1 MVGIRGVPAIFLIFQ
16 VFSMQDDKNKKE
28 GNQPKDDFSFEL
40 LDIPGTPPPKVTQ
53 PAANKSR
60 PTITPPSSKATPPA
74 KTGSAAN
81 PVPEKKVEDDD
92 FEMSPEMM
100 ELDAG
105 TDNPISPPASVA
117 NEPKPN
123 PKAPVEE
130 RDSFDD
136 ALIQDEAVFEEDIR
150 TGDGF
155 DGAIAK
161 VGSGIG
167 EEEIT
172 KEVSFDEFLTESSRT
187 GQFARIAEQG
197 KGVTGRSAKSVPT
210 QEMTAILSQEAE
222 ENGSDASSYIT
233 ATPVRKGAD
242 QQQGLEIVKQGLQQ
256 AKTRI
261 DLYLGR
267 SLPKRELSLDFLFV
281 APKSK
286 KEVGELVGKGEIRA
300 IFNQKGTSLNQIFER
315 AGKQLSILAKSK
327 ISTGA
332 RHAYLEVFSAAF
344 VEKLKTVI
352 VGYENKPTVPDDPFR
367 QQMAEFCLDGLH
379 NLIYGYKQ
387 VYSEIY
393 GLPNIGYGP
402 QRATANSMAFHVF
415 ELVCLEQQ
423 LMGCVYKRLPAGSIA
438 TINKL
443 FVVLSLYEPE
453 LVDEVRESEALGRP
467 VSIRQMFLHIE
478 LASSFDLMYFSAQEH
493 GMVNHY
499 LDHHF
504 AQLRF
509 LTGTEAVADTT
520 TLKLVMSHESRDP
533 ALVTR
538 KVDSAAMP
546 ATVVVLDEL
555 FSTIKAHFAEC
566 LTLLEHRKPVH
577 SSPVLAPRKISEC
590 LSMLGILNTF
600 VEQMEKNT
608 RVQTYNTY
616 KAMEDLSVFAG
627 FQECFMYFRDKNAGR
642 EDHRTMKDS
651 LAKRSS
657 FMSDDKDSQEA
668 TMWFCAMETD
678 RLMCLQTLETR
689 FTVKMDVGWL
699 MLILRKKDKE
709 EHTTLTR
716 ILRMERLQGGKV
728 NLIVEKIGIKAV
740 NVAFEPWLS
749 TEATK
754 GQLLPALI
762 TTMADGKYF
771 VAPNNDRFWKGRQ
784 FKVILPNK
792 KQVPLML
799 DTLHAATSRFQVF
812 RLQ

>member
-1 MVGIRGVPAIFLIFQ
+1 MSSG
-16 VFSMQDDKNKKE
+16 
-28 GNQPKDDFSFEL
+28 
-40 LDIPGTPPPKVTQ
+40 
-53 PAANKSR
+53 SR
-60 PTITPPSSKATPPA
+60 H
-74 KTGSAAN
+74 GY
-81 PVPEKKVEDDD
+81 
-92 FEMSPEMM
+92 
-100 ELDAG
+100 L
-105 TDNPISPPASVA
+105 
-117 NEPKPN
+117 
-123 PKAPVEE
+123 
-130 RDSFDD
+130 
-136 ALIQDEAVFEEDIR
+136 EAF
-150 TGDGF
+150 
-155 DGAIAK
+155 
-161 VGSGIG
+161 
-167 EEEIT
+167 
-172 KEVSFDEFLTESSRT
+172 
-187 GQFARIAEQG
+187 
-197 KGVTGRSAKSVPT
+197 
-210 QEMTAILSQEAE
+210 
-222 ENGSDASSYIT
+222 
-233 ATPVRKGAD
+233 
-242 QQQGLEIVKQGLQQ
+242 
-256 AKTRI
+256 
-261 DLYLGR
+261 
-267 SLPKRELSLDFLFV
+267 SLPF
-281 APKSK
+281 
-286 KEVGELVGKGEIRA
+286 I
-300 IFNQKGTSLNQIFER
+300 
-315 AGKQLSILAKSK
+315 
-327 ISTGA
+327 
-332 RHAYLEVFSAAF
+332 
-344 VEKLKTVI
+344 EKLKTVI
-352 VGYENKPTVPDDPFR
+352 ANYENKPTLPDDPQR
-367 QQMAEFCLDGLH
+367 QQVSGYCQDALH

-387 VYSEIY
+387 VYAEIY
-393 GLPNIGYGP
+393 GLSNLGYGP
-402 QRATANSMAFHVF
+402 QRVTANAIAFHLF
-415 ELVCLEQQ
+415 ELIHLEQQ
-423 LMGCVYKRLPAGSIA
+423 LMGCIYKRLPAGSIA

-453 LVDEVRESEALGRP
+453 LVDEVRESAAVGGP

-478 LASSFDLMYFSAQEH
+478 LASAFDLMYFSAHEH

-509 LTGTEAVADTT
+509 LTAAEAAADGT